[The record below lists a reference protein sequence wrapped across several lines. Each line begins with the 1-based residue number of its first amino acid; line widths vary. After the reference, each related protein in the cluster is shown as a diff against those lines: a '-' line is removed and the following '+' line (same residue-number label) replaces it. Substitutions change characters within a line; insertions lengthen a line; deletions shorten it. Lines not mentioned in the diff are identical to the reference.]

1 MKKELKGKKIVIE
14 VPDIPPSVNHAYGTN
29 FKTGARYLKSAG
41 RKFQELVAWHCLAFV
56 KPGIL
61 FQKERLKVE
70 IEVYF
75 DNKRRCDLD
84 NRLKVLLD
92 ALEYARVLKDDSQ
105 IDDLRIVR
113 KYAEKKK
120 TKITISE
127 IKYEDE
133 IVIL

>member
-1 MKKELKGKKIVIE
+1 MKKITIE
-14 VPDIPPSVNHAYGTN
+14 IPDIPPSVNHAYGTN
-29 FKTGARYLKSAG
+29 FKTGARYLKAPG

-56 KPGIL
+56 KPKPL
-61 FQKERLKVE
+61 FASGRLRVE

-92 ALEYARVLKDDSQ
+92 ALEYAGVIKDDSQ

-113 KYAEKKK
+113 KFADKKK
-120 TKITISE
+120 TKIVIDK